1 MRLLLRLNPE
11 TNTTYDND
19 YHYHLQSAI
28 YSMIRQGGLE
38 ELHEKRGYK
47 LFCFSNIFPYRARF
61 ERGIEE
67 NLLISTPDP
76 ELSKSVLHV
85 LRSMIGKRNLRM
97 GRMEFEIAAVDGPLE
112 IHLVPGTIVKV
123 RSSTP
128 IIVRI
133 PSARYGD
140 YGIKT
145 VRPYVFWRETI
156 PLEAFVKQLRDNM
169 EKKISEYGSIEGGL
183 GYKKRTE
190 NELASPP
197 LPEVLSYRYQKMVS
211 KPITIKGESQQV
223 IGSLW
228 EFEFVPQ
235 TQIEASN
242 LEFAIESGF
251 GERNSLGFGFMN
263 SI

>member
-11 TNTTYDND
+11 TDSTYDND

-28 YSMIRQGGLE
+28 YSMIRDCGLE
-38 ELHEKRGYK
+38 QLHEKRGYK
-47 LFCFSNIFPYRARF
+47 FFCFSNIFPYRAKF
-61 ERGIEE
+61 EKGVEE

-76 ELSKSVLHV
+76 QLSKNLLLV

-97 GRMEFEIAAVDGPLE
+97 GRSEFEIVTVEGPLE
-112 IHLVPGTIVKV
+112 IHLGSYNIVKL

-133 PSARYGD
+133 PSARYED
-140 YGIKT
+140 YGVKT
-145 VRPYVFWRETI
+145 VRPYVFWRESI

-169 EKKISEYGSIEGGL
+169 EKKISQYRSIEREIAC
-183 GYKKRTE
+183 KEHAE
-190 NELASPP
+190 NAPMSVT
-197 LPEVLSYRYQKMVS
+197 LPNVLSYRYLKTVS

-228 EFEFVPQ
+228 EFEFAPQ
-235 TQIEASN
+235 TQIEAEN
-242 LEFAIESGF
+242 LEFAIDSGF

-263 SI
+263 SA